1 MMVDILKRNGYLAR
15 MAKGSDSKE
24 KTLAAAAKL
33 FCRQGYHGT
42 ALHDILAASGA
53 PRGSLYFHF
62 PRGKEQIA
70 EGAVA
75 VGDNAVRAFIAHVA
89 GTSRNAETFV
99 ANLARGMGTNL
110 EASGF
115 REGCPLA
122 TTALEIAIDSEAI
135 GKATRG
141 AFAAWEREIAQAL
154 ISFGGERKQAGIIAT
169 AILSQV
175 EGALLLA
182 RTYRTLE
189 PMRRAEEALRVLVQ
203 SHRRRPTGRTEAN
216 KTEV

>member
-1 MMVDILKRNGYLAR
+1 MIFDILKRNRYLAL

-42 ALHDILAASGA
+42 ALHDILAAGGA

-62 PRGKEQIA
+62 PRGKEEIA

-75 VGDNAVRAFIAHVA
+75 LGDKAVRALIAHVA
-89 GTSRNAETFV
+89 ETSRNAEMFV
-99 ANLARGMGTNL
+99 TNLTRGMAANL

-122 TTALEIAIDSEAI
+122 TTALEVATASERI
-135 GKATRG
+135 GKATHE
-141 AFAAWEREIAQAL
+141 AFAAWERDIAQAL
-154 ISFGGERKQAGIIAT
+154 VSFGGERKQAATFAT
-169 AILSQV
+169 AILSQL

-182 RTYRTLE
+182 RTYRNLE
-189 PMRRAEEALRVLVQ
+189 PMRRAENTLRLLVQ
-203 SHRRRPTGRTEAN
+203 SHRERRTGHASRD
-216 KTEV
+216 